1 MKRYQE
7 NSLFNVTVSK
17 TALKISVSLKD
28 LEFLLRESPNNWG
41 EEGQVKVKRGKRAEF
56 ADFVAR
62 FITEETASET
72 GEPPLLQMFE
82 EAFMQIFEGDEEFC
96 RYPDEEREGW

>member
-17 TALKISVSLKD
+17 TTLKISISIKN
-28 LEFLLRESPNNWG
+28 LEFLLRESPNNWR
-41 EEGQVKVKRGKRAEF
+41 EEGPVRVKRGKRVEF

-62 FITEETASET
+62 FITEETESET
-72 GEPPLLQMFE
+72 GGTA
-82 EAFMQIFEGDEEFC
+82 AFADV
-96 RYPDEEREGW
+96 

>member
-1 MKRYQE
+1 MERYQE

-28 LEFLLRESPNNWG
+28 LEFLLKESPNNWG
-41 EEGQVKVKRGKRAEF
+41 EEGPIRVKRGKMAEF

-62 FITEETASET
+62 FITEEKDSET

-82 EAFMQIFEGDEEFC
+82 EAFMQIFEGNEEFC
-96 RYPDEEREGW
+96 KYPDEEQEG

>member
-1 MKRYQE
+1 MKKYQE
-7 NSLFNVTVSK
+7 DSLFNVTVSQTK
-17 TALKISVSLKD
+17 LSISVSLKD

-41 EEGQVKVKRGKRAEF
+41 EEGPIIVKRGKRAEF

-62 FITEETASET
+62 FITEEAASET

-82 EAFMQIFEGDEEFC
+82 QAFIEIFEGDETFC
-96 RYPDEEREGW
+96 KYPDEDE

>member
-7 NSLFNVTVSK
+7 NSLFNVTVNK
-17 TALKISVSLKD
+17 TTLKISVSIKD
-28 LEFLLRESPNNWG
+28 LEFLLRESPNNWS
-41 EEGQVKVKRGKRAEF
+41 EEGPVRVRRGRRAEF

-62 FITEETASET
+62 FITEETDSET

-82 EAFMQIFEGDEEFC
+82 KAFVEIFEGDEIFC
-96 RYPDEEREGW
+96 KYPDEEQEG

>member
-1 MKRYQE
+1 MERYQE
-7 NSLFNVTVSK
+7 NSRFNVTVSK
-17 TALKISVSLKD
+17 KTLKISISIKD
-28 LEFLLRESPNNWG
+28 LEFLLRESPNNWA
-41 EEGQVKVKRGKRAEF
+41 EEGPVRVKRGKRAEF

-62 FITEETASET
+62 FITEETDSET

-96 RYPDEEREGW
+96 MYPDEGQEG

>member
-17 TALKISVSLKD
+17 TELKISISIKG

-41 EEGQVKVKRGKRAEF
+41 EKEPVRVKRGKRAEF

-62 FITEETASET
+62 FIAEETNSET

-82 EAFMQIFEGDEEFC
+82 EAFVEIFEGNEGFC
-96 RYPDEEREGW
+96 KYPDEEG

>member
-17 TALKISVSLKD
+17 TALKISISIKD

-41 EEGQVKVKRGKRAEF
+41 EEEPVRVKRGKRAEF

-62 FITEETASET
+62 FITGETDSET

-82 EAFMQIFEGDEEFC
+82 EAFVEIFEGDEGFC
-96 RYPDEEREGW
+96 KYPDEEG